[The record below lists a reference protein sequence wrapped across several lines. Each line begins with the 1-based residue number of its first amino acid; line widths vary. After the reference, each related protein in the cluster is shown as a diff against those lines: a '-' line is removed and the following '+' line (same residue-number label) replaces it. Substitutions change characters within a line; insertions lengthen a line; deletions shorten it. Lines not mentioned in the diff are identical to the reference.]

1 MSEQEVSMEK
11 LATYEKTWLDNAF
24 WETPQKQL
32 LNAICEYTDEKNRK
46 IRKVLQ
52 LPRLDEKGV
61 ENPVFNQCVEFLSDD
76 AIDASTAERRRRKL
90 EEAEVK
96 KQKDIEKQKAKKL
109 EKLFEYKLETFEIDE
124 IKNSKNRQ
132 LKSKLRRAKSI
143 PEVNLY
149 AMLIIKDIADAE
161 QQQAAE

>member
-1 MSEQEVSMEK
+1 MSDNDVSMEK
-11 LATYEKTWLDNAF
+11 LATYEKTWFDNAF
-24 WETPQKQL
+24 WETPEKQI

-52 LPRLDEKGV
+52 VPRKDSDGIEHPIFK
-61 ENPVFNQCVEFLSDD
+61 QCVEYLGEE
-76 AIDASTAERRRRKL
+76 AIDKSTNERRRRKL
-90 EEAEVK
+90 EEAELH
-96 KQKDIEKQKAKKL
+96 KQKEIEKQKAKKL
-109 EKLFEYKLETFEIDE
+109 ERLFEYKLETFEIDE
-124 IKNSKNRQ
+124 IKNSTNRQ

-161 QQQAAE
+161 QVAAE